1 MSKVDIQSLK
11 VNDTITSLEALRIR
25 HNQLVD
31 IVEILHGQLLTQ
43 VDMYIKLIET
53 LKEHIQNE

>member
-1 MSKVDIQSLK
+1 MSKVTIQSLK

-43 VDMYIKLIET
+43 MARNIKLFEILEERI
-53 LKEHIQNE
+53 LND